1 MKKALISIGGK
12 PFYYILTTYYS
23 IVLLAIVVMF
33 LSSCGVQEKIPVITE
48 SDGNKT
54 INWYSTYVK
63 KVIAKDKDNY
73 YYSVAFED
81 GTTYYATFGEWS
93 LINVN
98 DFVEFKSKRMYK
110 IVQVIK
116 PGICG
121 Q

>member
-12 PFYYILTTYYS
+12 PLYYLLTTYYS
-23 IVLLAIVVMF
+23 IVFLAAILLF
-33 LSSCGVQEKIPVITE
+33 LSSCGVQEKIP
-48 SDGNKT
+48 
-54 INWYSTYVK
+54 
-63 KVIAKDKDNY
+63 VIAKDKDNY

-116 PGICG
+116 PAICG

>member
-23 IVLLAIVVMF
+23 IVLTIVTIML
-33 LSSCGVQEKIPVITE
+33 LSSCGIQEKIPVITE
-48 SDGNKT
+48 QDGERT

-116 PGICG
+116 PAICG